1 MGDHTP
7 TTVPGDGEARDQ
19 TLSPGLVSV
28 ATWILWAAAGVF
40 LAVAALAL
48 WAGSHAVRLDQGV
61 AFIAL
66 PLLAAAGLVVVSRGK
81 PEARVGIAVLLGVT
95 AVALF
100 GADVMAAAAL
110 EAAKDQ
116 NTPSSDG
123 ISVMEITT
131 RLREQGVVAYPTI
144 PGNMLVDGNVGFLI
158 ADRLTH
164 PISSAPGGVTAV
176 MCDEWPGGIEY
187 LADRFGFNN
196 PDSVWSATNV
206 DVVLLGDSYTQG
218 LCVPAPDQIAT
229 RLSAQ
234 QGTILNLG
242 VRGTG
247 PLQQLAI
254 LREYGSTMTPPVVVW
269 LFYEGNDLYDLS
281 RASQRGWL
289 TAYLDPAHSQ
299 GLPAR
304 QRALDEQ
311 YGAWIDSVLA
321 AGPPPP
327 SSSGSNLALI
337 RQSLTLSTLRRLV
350 GFGVIFP
357 SRKSP
362 IGIYPSV
369 LKQGLGDVRTWD
381 GSLIL
386 AYLPSYG
393 RYRTVIG
400 EGVPGKREILESAR
414 MLGIPVVDLDVAFR
428 SHGDP
433 RSLWAHPRGHL
444 NEDGYA
450 LVVAE
455 IGRAIERLN

>member
-7 TTVPGDGEARDQ
+7 TTLPRDGDASDQ
-19 TLSPGLVSV
+19 ALSPGLVSV

-40 LAVAALAL
+40 LAAAALAL
-48 WAGSHAVRLDQGV
+48 WAGSHAIHLDQGV
-61 AFIAL
+61 AFIAF
-66 PLLAAAGLVVVSRGK
+66 PVLLAVGLVVVSRGE
-81 PEARVGIAVLLGVT
+81 PEARVGVVVLAGVT

-100 GADVMAAAAL
+100 GADVMATAAFQ
-110 EAAKDQ
+110 AASSQ
-116 NTPSSDG
+116 NTPDSDG

-131 RLREQGVVAYPTI
+131 RLREQGRVAYPTI
-144 PGNMLVDGNVGFLI
+144 PGNVLVDGNVGFLVSG
-158 ADRLTH
+158 RVTH
-164 PISSAPGGVTAV
+164 PIGSAPGGVTAV
-176 MCDEWPGGIEY
+176 MCNERPGGVEY

-196 PDSVWSATNV
+196 PDSVWSEGNV

-234 QGTILNLG
+234 QGSILNLG

-269 LFYEGNDLYDLS
+269 LFYEGNDRYDLS
-281 RASQRGWL
+281 RASQREWL
-289 TAYLDPAHSQ
+289 TAYLNPAHSQ

-304 QRALDEQ
+304 QRELDAQ
-311 YGAWIDSVLA
+311 YGAWIDSMLA
-321 AGPPPP
+321 AGPPPLA
-327 SSSGSNLALI
+327 SSRSKLALI

-350 GFGVIFP
+350 GFGVAFP
-357 SRKSP
+357 SRESP

-369 LKQGLGDVRTWD
+369 LKQGLEDVRAWE

-386 AYLPSYG
+386 AYIPSYG

-400 EGVPGKREILESAR
+400 EGVSGKREILESAQ

-444 NEDGYA
+444 NEGGYA
-450 LVVAE
+450 LVAAE